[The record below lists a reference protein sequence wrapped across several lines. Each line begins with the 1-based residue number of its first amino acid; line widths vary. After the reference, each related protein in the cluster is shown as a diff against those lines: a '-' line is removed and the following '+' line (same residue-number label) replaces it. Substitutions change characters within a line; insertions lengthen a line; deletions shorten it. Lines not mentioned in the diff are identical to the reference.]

1 MYGGTPVPLF
11 TYFITQAEQKF
22 RTTFKLSNMKK
33 AFSLLTFALALVAMS
48 FTGNHPGG
56 YKVGDKATDFN
67 LKNVDGKM
75 VSLEGIKKAKG
86 YIVIFTCNAC
96 PYAKAYE
103 DRIIALHNKY
113 EPLGYPV
120 VAINPNDKDVQPA
133 DSYDKMKVRAKEK
146 KFPFAYLYD
155 ETQEIAKTYGATRT
169 PHVYLLDK
177 DRVVRYIGAIDDNSE
192 EPDAVKEK
200 YLENAVDALRNG
212 QDVATKET
220 KAVGCGI
227 KWKKA

>member
-1 MYGGTPVPLF
+1 
-11 TYFITQAEQKF
+11 
-22 RTTFKLSNMKK
+22 MKK
-33 AFSLLTFALALVAMS
+33 AFSLLTLALALVAMS
-48 FTGNHPGG
+48 FTVNTSGG
-56 YKVGDKATDFN
+56 YKVGDTAIDFK
-67 LKNVDGKM
+67 LKNVDGKT
-75 VSLEGIKKAKG
+75 VSLAGIKDAKG

-113 EPLGYPV
+113 ASQGYPV

-133 DSYDKMKVRAKEK
+133 DSYDKMKERAKEK
-146 KFPFAYLYD
+146 KFPFNYLYD

-177 DRVVRYIGAIDDNSE
+177 NRVVRYIGAIDDNSE
-192 EPDAVKEK
+192 SASDVKEK
-200 YLENAVDALRNG
+200 YLENAIDALRDG
-212 QDVATKET
+212 KDVATKET

>member
-1 MYGGTPVPLF
+1 
-11 TYFITQAEQKF
+11 
-22 RTTFKLSNMKK
+22 MKK
-33 AFSLLTFALALVAMS
+33 ALSFLAIAGAFLAMS
-48 FTGNHPGG
+48 FAPAGPG
-56 YKVGDKATDFN
+56 YKVGDTAIDFN

-75 VSLEGIKKAKG
+75 VSLAGIKDAKG
-86 YIVIFTCNAC
+86 YIVVFTCNAC

-113 EPLGYPV
+113 APLGYPV

-133 DSYDKMKVRAKEK
+133 DSYDKMKERAKDK
-146 KFPFAYLYD
+146 KYPFDYLYD

-177 DRVVRYIGAIDDNSE
+177 SRVVRYIGAIDDNSE
-192 EPDAVKEK
+192 DPAAVKEK

-212 QDVATKET
+212 QEVATKET

>member
-1 MYGGTPVPLF
+1 
-11 TYFITQAEQKF
+11 
-22 RTTFKLSNMKK
+22 MKK
-33 AFSLLTFALALVAMS
+33 AFSLLTLALALVAMS
-48 FTGNHPGG
+48 FTVNTSGG
-56 YKVGDKATDFN
+56 YKVGDTAIDFK
-67 LKNVDGKM
+67 LKNVDGKT
-75 VSLEGIKKAKG
+75 VSLAGVKDAKG

-113 EPLGYPV
+113 ASLGYPV

-133 DSYDKMKVRAKEK
+133 DSYDKMKERAKEK
-146 KFPFAYLYD
+146 KFPFNYLYD

-177 DRVVRYIGAIDDNSE
+177 NRVVKYIGAIDDNSE
-192 EPDAVKEK
+192 SASDVKEK
-200 YLENAVDALRNG
+200 YLENAIDALRNG
-212 QDVATKET
+212 KDVATKET